1 MKLADSCVW
10 IEFLSSKGFGELEDL
25 VLSGEIAICGTVIA
39 EVLSGVRKESEA
51 EILKKR
57 FASLP
62 YLDETREVFEQAAF
76 LYRKMKKAGKNVPL
90 SDCVIAAVCLINEA
104 RLLTVDKHFAAF
116 GEPLLKP
123 RKA

>member
-10 IEFLSSKGFGELEDL
+10 IEFLSSRGFGELEDL
-25 VLSGEIAICGTVIA
+25 VLSGDIAVCGTVVA

-51 EILKKR
+51 EILKRR

-62 YLDETREVFEQAAF
+62 YLAETREVFEHAAT
-76 LYRKMKKAGKNVPL
+76 LYRKLKKSGKNVPL

-104 RLLTVDKHFAAF
+104 RLLTVDKHFSAF
-116 GEPLLKP
+116 GEALLKP

>member
-25 VLSGEIAICGTVIA
+25 VLSGELAICGTVIA
-39 EVLSGVRKESEA
+39 EVLSGIRKESEA
-51 EILKKR
+51 EILKRR

-62 YLDETREVFEQAAF
+62 YLIETREVFEHAAA
-76 LYRKMKKAGKNVPL
+76 LYRKLRKSGKNAPL

-104 RLLTVDKHFAAF
+104 RLLTIDKHFAAF

>member
-10 IEFLSSKGFGELEDL
+10 IDFLSSKRFGELEDL
-25 VLSGEIAICGTVIA
+25 VLSGEVAVCGTVIA
-39 EVLSGVRKESEA
+39 EVLSGVSKESEA
-51 EILKKR
+51 EILKRR

-62 YLDETREVFEQAAF
+62 YLAETREVFEHAAALF
-76 LYRKMKKAGKNVPL
+76 RKLRKSGKNVPL
-90 SDCVIAAVCLINEA
+90 SDCVIAAVCLINAA
-104 RLLTVDKHFAAF
+104 RLLTVDRHFTAF

>member
-10 IEFLSSKGFGELEDL
+10 IEFLSSKGFGELEDQ

-51 EILKKR
+51 EILKRR

-62 YLDETREVFEQAAF
+62 YLAETRDVFEHAAA
-76 LYRKMKKAGKNVPL
+76 LYRKLRKSGKNVPL
-90 SDCVIAAVCLINEA
+90 SDCVIASVCLINEV

-116 GEPLLKP
+116 GESLLKP
-123 RKA
+123 QKA

>member
-10 IEFLSSKGFGELEDL
+10 IEFLSSRGFGELEDL
-25 VLSGEIAICGTVIA
+25 ILSGEIAVCGTVAA
-39 EVLSGVRKESEA
+39 EVLSGVKKESEA
-51 EILKKR
+51 EILKRR

-62 YLDETREVFEQAAF
+62 YLAETREVFEQSAA
-76 LYRKMKKAGKNVPL
+76 LYRKLRKSGKNIPI

-104 RLLTVDKHFAAF
+104 RLLTVDKHFSSF
-116 GEPLLKP
+116 GEALLKP

>member
-10 IEFLSSKGFGELEDL
+10 IDFLSSKGFDELKDL
-25 VLSGEIAICGTVIA
+25 VLSGEIAVCGTVVA

-51 EILKKR
+51 DILERR

-62 YLDETREVFEQAAF
+62 YLTETREVFEHAAS
-76 LYRKMKKAGKNVPL
+76 LYRKLRKSGKSVPL
-90 SDCVIAAVCLINEA
+90 SDCVIAAVCLSNEV

-116 GEPLLKP
+116 GDSLLKP
-123 RKA
+123 Q

>member
-10 IEFLSSKGFGELEDL
+10 IEFLSSNGFGELEDL

-51 EILKKR
+51 EILKRR

-62 YLDETREVFEQAAF
+62 YLAETREVFEQAAS
-76 LYRKMKKAGKNVPL
+76 LYRKMKKSGKNVPL
-90 SDCVIAAVCLINEA
+90 SDCVIAAVCLINEV

-116 GEPLLKP
+116 GDSLLKP
-123 RKA
+123 QKA